1 MPTLLSIMS
10 QGQERLRDWIGR
22 SKLSQRAAADLLDMH
37 WTFLNQ
43 ILNDKRSPALA
54 TAVRIERMTG
64 IPVEAWM
71 PTDVDSQPVGAGG
84 KNGKRKVG
92 KG

>member
-1 MPTLLSIMS
+1 MPTLALMT
-10 QGQERLRDWIGR
+10 QGQERLREWIDR
-22 SKLSQRAAADLLDMH
+22 SKLSQRAAADLLHMH

-54 TAVRIERMTG
+54 TAVRIERITG

-71 PTDVDSQPVGAGG
+71 PTEVDNQPVGSGDEHRQ
-84 KNGKRKVG
+84 RKVG
-92 KG
+92 KA